1 MSEPAKNPFDLLLD
15 QIRAVVAEE
24 IGKALSERKPAK
36 LLFSTD
42 EAAQM
47 LNVKKSLLANRVRAG
62 EVPYRRS
69 GHRIYFAQQDIDE
82 IVAQSAVVPKNGK
95 G

>member
-1 MSEPAKNPFDLLLD
+1 MSEPTKNPFDLLLD

-24 IGKALSERKPAK
+24 ISKALNERRPAK
-36 LLFSTD
+36 LIFTLD

-47 LNVKKSLLANRVRAG
+47 LNVEKSWLAGRVRSG
-62 EVPYRRS
+62 EVPHRRS

-82 IVAQSAVVPKNGK
+82 IVARSAVGANNGK
-95 G
+95 K